1 MSKKAEKNLKKKIN
15 ARKAKIEK
23 HEAKIKSLKKKL
35 KTNRIVLSHG
45 RPSSPRFGDFT
56 ITINGKDKD
65 AIKGS
70 VTPDHRVKTVIPLEK
85 PLPVGSLRI
94 DFAGGPF
101 EKPPSLG
108 EVELRRVR

>member
-1 MSKKAEKNLKKKIN
+1 MTGVGWSPAAADAAPWLEIT
-15 ARKAKIEK
+15 
-23 HEAKIKSLKKKL
+23 LKKKL
-35 KTNRIVLSHG
+35 KTNQIVLSHG

-70 VTPDHRVKTVIPLEK
+70 MTPDHRVKTVIQLEK